1 MSDKHIICLMLIQYV
16 MGPTTQVVGS
26 SAVDPGS
33 NPGNVQLR
41 QESGVG
47 QEIANFSD
55 FLKLDFSIQ
64 F

>member
-1 MSDKHIICLMLIQYV
+1 MLIQYV